1 MKTSLL
7 KMSVPVF
14 ALGFVLT
21 SQVDTQAY
29 PSLKVPAFEEQQ
41 RAYKWEA
48 SSLESHEKKLDA
60 LEQDLESLIAELD
73 GEETISFE
81 QYQKYQSTLDGLIQ
95 ELSAV
100 SKEIDSQS
108 PTINQNFKELLVAQ
122 EKMHGIDV
130 K

>member
-29 PSLKVPAFEEQQ
+29 PSMKPAFEEQQ
-41 RAYKWEA
+41 RAYKSA
-48 SSLESHEKKLDA
+48 IGSLSHHEKEMDA
-60 LEQDLESLIAELD
+60 LDRDLESLVAELD

-95 ELSAV
+95 KLSRV
-100 SKEIDSQS
+100 SQKTDSQS
-108 PTINQNFKELLVAQ
+108 PAIKQNFKKLLSVQ
-122 EKMHGIDV
+122 EKMYGIDV